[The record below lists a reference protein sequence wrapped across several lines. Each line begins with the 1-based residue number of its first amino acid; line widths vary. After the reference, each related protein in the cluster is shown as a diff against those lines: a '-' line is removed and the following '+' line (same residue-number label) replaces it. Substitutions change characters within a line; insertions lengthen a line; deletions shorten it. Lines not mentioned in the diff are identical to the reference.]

1 MSRYS
6 PLAAVAAFALLCA
19 CGGGPKELPV
29 RVKQCDTL
37 VGKSSVLI
45 DARIFNGADKPAKSI
60 AVAIDFYHDFTAAH
74 VTGTATFA
82 KQLEPNA
89 TQTVPVTITSPTTGI
104 GGRAQRCVVTHVEY
118 ADGTSADAPAQQ

>member
-1 MSRYS
+1 MSRCNL
-6 PLAAVAAFALLCA
+6 LAAVAALVVLSA
-19 CGGGPKELPV
+19 CGGPKELPV
-29 RVKQCDTL
+29 QVKQCDTV
-37 VGKSSVLI
+37 VGKNSVLI

-89 TQTVPVTITSPTTGI
+89 TQTVPVTITSPTTGV
-104 GGRAQRCVVTHVEY
+104 GGRAQRCVVTHVTY
-118 ADGTSADAPAQQ
+118 ADGTSADAPPQQ

>member
-1 MSRYS
+1 MLRYKL
-6 PLAAVAAFALLCA
+6 LAAAAALAVLSA
-19 CGGGPKELPV
+19 CGGAPKELPV
-29 RVKQCDTL
+29 QIKQCDTV
-37 VGKSSVLI
+37 VGKNSVLI
-45 DARIFNGADKPAKSI
+45 DARIFNGADKPAKSV

-89 TQTVPVTITSPTTGI
+89 TRTVPVTITSPTTGV

-118 ADGTSADAPAQQ
+118 ADGTAADAPN